1 MKFGTELEESD
12 LAQTRR
18 TCVGKS
24 ARTESKRVSAWGGD
38 EGGDEGG
45 LQMCEREH
53 SDPTEVPLRWC
64 CLHNY
69 VSVLQQLIC
78 RLTVRGLIV

>member
-1 MKFGTELEESD
+1 MKFGTGLEESD

-38 EGGDEGG
+38 EGGDYK
-45 LQMCEREH
+45 CVRE
-53 SDPTEVPLRWC
+53 
-64 CLHNY
+64 N
-69 VSVLQQLIC
+69 I
-78 RLTVRGLIV
+78 LTRQKFR

>member
-1 MKFGTELEESD
+1 MKFGTGLEESD

-24 ARTESKRVSAWGGD
+24 ARTESKRVSAW
-38 EGGDEGG
+38 GGDEGG

-78 RLTVRGLIV
+78 RLTVRDLIV